1 MKGSTLAAVIALAV
15 LANVF
20 NLVPVY
26 AQQRVASKNRLI
38 NGLPPVTM
46 DSFVYEAGAHAE
58 HIYGDEGANGLPPYE
73 GFTKAHRIN
82 AGIMDQ
88 RDAVLT
94 TGHGSY
100 MPDAWGND
108 EFIAPPGEWSQS
120 GYRDHTSASGFADD
134 GAPITNSG
142 GSGSGGN
149 DPNIPPP
156 PGPGYQPVYTHG
168 QFDGYLTP
176 EQAAMWNSGNYAE
189 AWKSFAKSRPGGPTA
204 NDIFIVTQEM
214 GGSWP

>member
-88 RDAVLT
+88 RDAGLT

-134 GAPITNSG
+134 GAPITTQVVAAVVATT
-142 GSGSGGN
+142 
-149 DPNIPPP
+149 PIFLRH
-156 PGPGYQPVYTHG
+156 QG
-168 QFDGYLTP
+168 QATSL
-176 EQAAMWNSGNYAE
+176 
-189 AWKSFAKSRPGGPTA
+189 
-204 NDIFIVTQEM
+204 FILMASLMAT
-214 GGSWP
+214 